1 MKKVIPGGREKWH
14 IKGREVLKQGSYGF
28 STRTCS
34 EAEKCL
40 KWDLE
45 QKAHTTKGVMEHMP
59 NCSY

>member
-1 MKKVIPGGREKWH
+1 MD